1 MKWFEAVKSKIVPT
15 VSLSHF
21 FEVKHARK
29 VKAVEEIVREDT
41 QTFAI
46 KSKYQFRIY
55 VREDTKFITSYT
67 QEKV

>member
-1 MKWFEAVKSKIVPT
+1 MKWFEAVKSKIGPT

-29 VKAVEEIVREDT
+29 VKAVEEFVRENT
-41 QTFAI
+41 QTFVI
-46 KSKYQFRIY
+46 KSKYQFITY
-55 VREDTKFITSYT
+55 VREDIKFIKSYT